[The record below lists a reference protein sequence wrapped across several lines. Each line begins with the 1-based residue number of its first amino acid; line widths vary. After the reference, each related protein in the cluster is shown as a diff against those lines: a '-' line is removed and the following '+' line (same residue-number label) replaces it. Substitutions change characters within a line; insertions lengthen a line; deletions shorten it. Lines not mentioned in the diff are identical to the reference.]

1 MEISKKDLAE
11 VGQAVENLG
20 RLVEQQLES
29 IHQKLNHL
37 SQYSAEAI
45 NELKSLQ
52 NRLNSLEAEIE
63 EVKEK
68 GEDLALLKQ
77 ELSGM
82 ARNSEKIL
90 ADLQELIF
98 KFERPAQE

>member
-1 MEISKKDLAE
+1 MEISKTDLAE
-11 VGQAVENLG
+11 VGQSVENLG
-20 RLVEQQLES
+20 GLVEQQLES
-29 IHQKLNHL
+29 LHQKLGHL
-37 SQYSAEAI
+37 SQYSAETI
-45 NELKSLQ
+45 NQLKSLQ
-52 NRLNSLEAEIE
+52 NRLNSFEAGIE

-82 ARNSEKIL
+82 ARNSEKLL